1 MIKAGTKAPDFSLKN
16 QDDKDVSLKDNK
28 GKWIVLYFYP
38 KDNTSGCTKEACDF
52 TESLNEYKKLN
63 TVIIGAS
70 PDSTESHRSFIEKQG
85 LSITLLSDPDKKMHK
100 AYGAWGMKKNYGKE
114 YEGVIRSTFIISP
127 EGKIAEAWSK
137 VKVRVKRSPDKRRRG
152 QEDGETRHV
161 DVVKERLKE
170 LQNE

>member
-1 MIKAGTKAPDFSLKN
+1 MIKAGTKAPDFCLKN
-16 QDDKDVSLKDNK
+16 QDDKEVSLKDNK

-52 TESLNEYKKLN
+52 TESLKDYKKLN
-63 TVIIGAS
+63 AVIMGVS
-70 PDSTESHRSFIEKQG
+70 PDSTESHRGFIEKQSLG
-85 LSITLLSDPDKKMHK
+85 ITLLSDPDKETHK

-127 EGKIAEAWSK
+127 ESKIAEAWSK
-137 VKVRVKRSPDKRRRG
+137 VKVRVKRK
-152 QEDGETRHV
+152 DGETRHV

>member
-1 MIKAGTKAPDFSLKN
+1 MVKAGTKAPNFSLKN
-16 QDDKDVSLKDNK
+16 QDDKDVSLKENK

-52 TESLNEYKKLN
+52 TESLKDYKKLN
-63 TVIIGAS
+63 AVIMGVS
-70 PDSTESHRSFIEKQG
+70 PDSTESHRNFIEKQA
-85 LSITLLSDPDKKMHK
+85 LDITLLSDPDKETHK

-127 EGKIAEAWSK
+127 EGKIAEAWNN
-137 VKVRVKRSPDKRRRG
+137 VKVRVKRK
-152 QEDGETRHV
+152 DGETRHV
-161 DVVKERLKE
+161 DVVKDRLKE